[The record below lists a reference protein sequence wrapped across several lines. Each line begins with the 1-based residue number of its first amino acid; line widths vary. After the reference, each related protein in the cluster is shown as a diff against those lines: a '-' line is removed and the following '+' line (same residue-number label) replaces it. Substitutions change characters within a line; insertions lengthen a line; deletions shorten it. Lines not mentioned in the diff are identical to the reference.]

1 MKKHAE
7 ARQTIEA
14 IRQYVERSISNDEWP
29 PGSRLPTERAL
40 ADEFGVARN
49 AVRRALTMLED
60 NGQIVR
66 KVGRGTFVADD
77 PGVAIVQPQHD
88 SRKISPEDIMEV
100 RLLIE
105 PMIASLVVARAT
117 QNELD
122 EMAKIAEKGNES
134 NNMATFEY
142 WDGELHNA
150 IARASKNQYL
160 IELVE
165 GMHAVRRETS
175 WGQLKRR
182 GESEKRRAVYQTE
195 HRDIIS
201 ALLDRNAEQAEK
213 AIRVHLRHV
222 RWNLFGR

>member
-7 ARQTIEA
+7 SRQTIEV
-14 IRQYVERSISNDEWP
+14 IRQYIERSISNDEWA

-40 ADEFGVARN
+40 AEEFGVARN
-49 AVRRALTMLED
+49 AVRRALSMLEGS
-60 NGQIVR
+60 GQIVR
-66 KVGRGTFVADD
+66 KVGQGTFVADN
-77 PGVAIVQPQHD
+77 PGVVIIQPQHD

-117 QNELD
+117 QNDLD
-122 EMAKIAEKGNES
+122 EMAEIAGKCNES
-134 NNMATFEY
+134 SNMATFEY
-142 WDGELHNA
+142 WDGKLHNA
-150 IARASKNQYL
+150 IAHASKNQYL

-165 GMHAVRRETS
+165 GLHAVRRETS

-182 GESEKRRAVYQTE
+182 GESEERRAIYQTE
-195 HRDIIS
+195 HHDIIS

-213 AIRVHLRHV
+213 AIRAHLLHV